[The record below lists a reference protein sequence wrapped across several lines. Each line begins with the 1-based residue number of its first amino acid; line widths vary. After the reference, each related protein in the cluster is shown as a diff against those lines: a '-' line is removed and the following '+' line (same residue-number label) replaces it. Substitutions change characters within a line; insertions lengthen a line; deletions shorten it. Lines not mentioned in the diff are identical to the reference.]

1 MKCKN
6 KRSYNRQK
14 CRSVSVLF
22 SLTAACCLSACGAA
36 RTAMKE
42 IPETE
47 TEAEL
52 ITELQTETESE
63 TETAALDFEQ
73 LQTDLKLLHLQY
85 GEDFTFAWNIPA
97 AFSPGPSGTK
107 SGLESGSASTESGTG
122 SESETPDPSE
132 PEDGSESET
141 SDSSETEVGSES
153 ETSDFSGNGSVT
165 ESKTETESPA
175 ETDFVPVTLRTLKDY
190 RELRIFPLPSL
201 PLTIRT
207 LETKL
212 TNLTESYSG
221 LWSVYVKN
229 LTTGDSLIINDVPM
243 KSASVMKLFIMGTVY
258 EAIDSGELD
267 RTQEVVDLL
276 NNMICYSS
284 NTDSNRLLSLLGKGD
299 YAVGIEKVNQYITT
313 QNYSAKTHE
322 YNGFNDSSIILDSEH
337 FNQVSAKDCGNLLEQ
352 IYRRTFGSRKVCNEI
367 ETMMLKQDT
376 RYKIPAGLPEG
387 TEVGNKTGEMDTV
400 ENDVAVIYGDKSDYI
415 LCVLSSD
422 WDNKNEAI
430 SHIEE
435 ISSVT
440 YDFFDDETYYLT
452 VSENPESVTEDTSEI
467 KSLYRR

>member
-6 KRSYNRQK
+6 KRNYNRQK
-14 CRSVSVLF
+14 YRSVSVLF

-47 TEAEL
+47 TETEL
-52 ITELQTETESE
+52 ITELQTESE

-97 AFSPGPSGTK
+97 AFSPDSSGTK
-107 SGLESGSASTESGTG
+107 SDLECESDSTEAG
-122 SESETPDPSE
+122 S
-132 PEDGSESET
+132 GSESET
-141 SDSSETEVGSES
+141 SDSSETEAGSES
-153 ETSDFSGNGSVT
+153 KTPDPSE
-165 ESKTETESPA
+165 TETKAESPVN
-175 ETDFVPVTLRTLKDY
+175 TDPVPVTLRTLKDY
-190 RELRIFPLPSL
+190 RELRVFPLPSL

-207 LETKL
+207 LEAKL

-221 LWSVYVKN
+221 QWSVYVKN

-267 RTQEVVDLL
+267 RTQEVMDLL

-284 NTDSNRLLSLLGKGD
+284 NTDSNRLLFLLGKGD
-299 YAVGIEKVNQYITT
+299 YAAGIEKVNQYITA

-352 IYRRTFGSRKVCNEI
+352 VYHRTFGSRKVCNEI

-387 TEVGNKTGEMDTV
+387 AEVGNKTGEMDTV

-440 YDFFDDETYYLT
+440 YDFFDDEAYYLT
-452 VSENPESVTEDTSEI
+452 VSEHPKSGAEETSEA
-467 KSLYRR
+467 KSLSQEVTQP